1 VCISK
6 FEQPER
12 CSRNAN
18 KLRPK
23 IIWTEKQIIKSRRG
37 SHLSLNLANA
47 NAPQGTPQAYRLRN
61 KKPRMCPLEYP
72 FTAMNIF
79 DRKTTML
86 RKSLRSFLLLA
97 LAIPALCA
105 ARQDSAPKNQS
116 GKLAEA
122 KLLTAQE
129 AGKLLPDAVFFRGQS
144 APIQTRNSGGVQFA
158 KGSLFLVAL
167 VDTSGY
173 SSSVQ
178 EKYQAYLITETPI
191 TIENHRLE
199 PGAYGCGFLANNNF
213 IVMDIGGHDL
223 FSVHSTKDAD
233 LRRPSPLQVLQSSGG
248 SGYRLYAGRD
258 YVNFMQAP

>member
-1 VCISK
+1 ML
-6 FEQPER
+6 Q
-12 CSRNAN
+12 
-18 KLRPK
+18 
-23 IIWTEKQIIKSRRG
+23 
-37 SHLSLNLANA
+37 
-47 NAPQGTPQAYRLRN
+47 
-61 KKPRMCPLEYP
+61 
-72 FTAMNIF
+72 
-79 DRKTTML
+79 KTT
-86 RKSLRSFLLLA
+86 SAIFLL
-97 LAIPALCA
+97 AIAVPILHASQANRPDRNSPGTVTETKVLTA
-105 ARQDSAPKNQS
+105 
-116 GKLAEA
+116 AEA
-122 KLLTAQE
+122 A
-129 AGKLLPDAVFFRGQS
+129 KLLPDAVFFRGQS

-158 KGSLFLVAL
+158 KDALLLISL
-167 VDTSGY
+167 VDTAGY

-199 PGAYGCGFLANNNF
+199 PGAYGCGFLANNTF